1 MVATLLLCNRRSLE
15 PAGEALMNRAFAFV
29 LAAAMLAGCAS
40 TAPPP
45 AASLP
50 WLDAEF
56 DYDPALV
63 TVGPKDLFKLDDELQ
78 AMVADPKW
86 RGAPTGQ
93 RLKRLVAMVF
103 GPDGKSFA
111 YRAGHSTVAAQTW
124 RERSGDCLSLTV
136 LTYSI
141 ARTLNMKPVMQEVQ
155 TPPVF
160 DRAGEFDMVNQ
171 HVNLLVPH
179 VRTDGFAESS
189 THDAV
194 LDFDPDFTAIWRG
207 NPLTEDGIVAR
218 YYNNVAVENMARR
231 EDARAYAYFRAAIRT
246 DPSYVAPYGN
256 LAVLY
261 RRAGHDGEA
270 EQLLRRAVALEGKA
284 DVALHELH
292 RLLQDQHRTAEA
304 QEVANK
310 LLARQSADPYY
321 WMGLGVKSLLDN
333 DPKEAIAKFERAREI
348 APTFGE
354 IHRYL
359 ALAYVRMGDARKA
372 QAELDHAAS
381 AGRADKI
388 ALIKRKIEQMQTHQ

>member
-1 MVATLLLCNRRSLE
+1 
-15 PAGEALMNRAFAFV
+15 MNRSFAFV
-29 LAAAMLAGCAS
+29 LAATMLAGCAS
-40 TAPPP
+40 TAPPS

-56 DYDPALV
+56 GYDPALV
-63 TVGPKDLFKLDDELQ
+63 TVAPKDLFKLDGELE
-78 AMVADPKW
+78 AIVADPQW

-103 GPDGKSFA
+103 GPDRKSFA

-218 YYNNVAVENMARR
+218 YYNNVAVENMAKR
-231 EDARAYAYFRAAIRT
+231 EDARAYAYFKAAIRT

-261 RRAGHDGEA
+261 RRAGHDAQA
-270 EQLLRRAVALEGKA
+270 EQLLRRAVALEGNP

-292 RLLQDQHRTAEA
+292 RLLEDQHRTAEA
-304 QEVANK
+304 REIANR
-310 LLARQSADPYY
+310 LQARQSADPYY
-321 WMGLGVKSLLDN
+321 WMGLGVKSLVDN
-333 DPKEAIAKFERAREI
+333 DPKGAIAKFERAREI

-359 ALAYVRMGDARKA
+359 ALAYVRVGDARKA
-372 QAELDHAAS
+372 QDELDRAAS
-381 AGRADKI
+381 GGRADKV
-388 ALIKRKIEQMQTHQ
+388 ALIKRKIEQLQTRQ

>member
-1 MVATLLLCNRRSLE
+1 
-15 PAGEALMNRAFAFV
+15 MNRAFAFV
-29 LAAAMLAGCAS
+29 VAAAMLAGCAT

-45 AASLP
+45 AESLP

-56 DYDPALV
+56 GHDPALV
-63 TVGPKDLFKLDDELQ
+63 AVAPKDLFKLDAELE
-78 AMVADPKW
+78 AMLADPKW

-93 RLKRLVAMVF
+93 RLRRLVAMVF
-103 GPDGKSFA
+103 GPDRKSFA
-111 YRAGHSTVAAQTW
+111 YRVGHSTVAAQTW

-155 TPPVF
+155 TPAVF
-160 DRAGEFDMVNQ
+160 DRAGEFDTVNQ

-179 VRTDGFAESS
+179 VRIDGFTESS

-207 NPLTEDGIVAR
+207 SPLTEDGIVAR
-218 YYNNVAVENMARR
+218 YYNNIAVENMAQRD
-231 EDARAYAYFRAAIRT
+231 DARAYAYFKAAIRT

-261 RRAGHDGEA
+261 RRAGHDAEA
-270 EQLLRRAVALEGKA
+270 EKLLRRAVALEGGS

-292 RLLQDQHRTAEA
+292 RLLVDQHRTGEA
-304 QEVANK
+304 QEVASK
-310 LLARQSADPYY
+310 LQARQSADPYY

-333 DPKEAIAKFERAREI
+333 DPKAAIAKFQRAREI

-359 ALAYVRMGDARKA
+359 ALAYVRAGDARKA
-372 QAELDHAAS
+372 QDELERAAS
-381 AGRADKI
+381 GGHADKV
-388 ALIKRKIEQMQTHQ
+388 ALIKRKIEQLQTRQ